1 MPIIPNI
8 PILSQA
14 LSDLDIAAE
23 RVKAVAKNP
32 TGTLPDYFTGARA
45 KLMING
51 NTIGAALEVSW
62 TVNSSIQEI
71 RTIDNFLPVELVP
84 GQMSIKATLK
94 RVVDPRR
101 TLGGDGLYPTI
112 QSYLHQPYAQIEI
125 RDRLG
130 TTIFLA
136 KGMFT
141 DLQGSVSNGQLG
153 IESLSFVGYYWRE
166 NVSQEFNPDPQGVT
180 ALSST
185 FSKNSL
191 PQRTGGI

>member
-1 MPIIPNI
+1 MTILREI
-8 PILSQA
+8 PILDQA
-14 LSDLDIAAE
+14 LSDVDIALE
-23 RVKAVAKNP
+23 RVKAVAKKPGVN
-32 TGTLPDYFTGARA
+32 LPDYFTGARA

-62 TVNSSIQEI
+62 TVNSSMQEV
-71 RTIDNFLPVELVP
+71 RTIDNFLPVEIVP

-130 TTIFLA
+130 ASIFLA

-141 DLQGSVSNGQLG
+141 DLQGSVANGQLG
-153 IESLSFVGYYWRE
+153 VESLSFVGYYWRE
-166 NVSQEFNPDPQGVT
+166 NVSQDFNPDPAGVS
-180 ALSST
+180 ALANT

-191 PQRTGGI
+191 PQRTGGG